1 MRAPVI
7 DVGGTHVTAAI
18 VDTARW
24 RTVDGTRYRT
34 PLNSDGTAAAIV
46 RSFAAAVLPLS
57 DIGASVLGVSM
68 PGPFDYDAGIGRFHG
83 VGKFDALNGVD
94 VGAALRSAL
103 PVPPTRIVFVN
114 DASAFA
120 IGEWLAGAARGAG
133 RVVAITLGT
142 GVGSA
147 FLDHGR
153 TVSAGPSVPPGGYAH
168 RLRIGGRPLEDV
180 VSRRAIV
187 AAYQSETAG
196 QAGVDV
202 DVIARYAGGGDAA
215 ARQVLDH
222 AMGALGEALRPWLV
236 RFSADVLVV
245 GGGMAASWDLIEP
258 ALRAS
263 LFRTSGLDGPAW
275 TGGTLVRSAD
285 PEESILVGAAWHAAN
300 SQNDTFV
307 NRSEQ

>member
-1 MRAPVI
+1 MRTPVI

-24 RTVDGTRYRT
+24 RTVDGTRNRT
-34 PLNSDGTAAAIV
+34 PLNGDGTAAAIV
-46 RSFAAAVLPLS
+46 GSFASAILPLG

-68 PGPFDYDAGIGRFHG
+68 PGPFDYAAGIGRFHG
-83 VGKFDALNGVD
+83 VAKFDALNGVD

-103 PVPPTRIVFVN
+103 PVPPARIAFVN
-114 DASAFA
+114 DGAAFA
-120 IGEWLAGAARGAG
+120 IGEWVAGAARGAG

-153 TVSAGPSVPPGGYAH
+153 TVSAGPTVPPDGQVY
-168 RLRIGGRPLEDV
+168 RLRIGGQPLEDV

-187 AAYQSETAG
+187 AAYQSATAG
-196 QAGVDV
+196 QARVDV
-202 DVIARYAGGGDAA
+202 DTIARSAGGGDAA
-215 ARQVLDH
+215 ARRVLDH

-258 ALRAS
+258 ALHAS
-263 LFRTSGLDGPAW
+263 LVRTHGRDGPAW

-285 PEESILVGAAWHAAN
+285 PEESNLAGAAWHAAN

>member
-7 DVGGTHVTAAI
+7 DVGGTHVTAAL
-18 VDTARW
+18 VDIARW
-24 RTVDGTRYRT
+24 RTVEGTRCRT
-34 PLNSDGTAAAIV
+34 PLNSDGSAAAIV
-46 RSFAAAVLPLS
+46 RSLATAILPLG
-57 DIGASVLGVSM
+57 DISASVLGVSM
-68 PGPFDYDAGIGRFHG
+68 PGPFDYGAGIGRFHG

-94 VGAALRSAL
+94 VGSALRSAL
-103 PVPPTRIVFVN
+103 PVPPASIAFVN

-120 IGEWLAGAARGAG
+120 IGEWVAGAATGAG
-133 RVVAITLGT
+133 RAVGITLGT

-153 TVSAGPSVPPGGYAH
+153 AVSAGPSVPPNGH
-168 RLRIGGRPLEDV
+168 VHMLRIGGRPLEDV

-187 AAYQSETAG
+187 TAYQSATAC

-202 DVIARYAGGGDAA
+202 DVIARYAADGDAA
-215 ARQVLDH
+215 ARHVLDH

-236 RFSADVLVV
+236 RFNADVLVV

-258 ALRAS
+258 VLHAT
-263 LFRTSGLDGPAW
+263 LFRTGGLDGPAW
-275 TGGTLVRSAD
+275 TGGRLVRSAD
-285 PEESILVGAAWHAAN
+285 TEESILVGAAWHAAN
-300 SQNDTFV
+300 SQTDTSV

>member
-7 DVGGTHVTAAI
+7 DVGGTHVTAAL

-24 RTVDGTRYRT
+24 RTVEGARHRT
-34 PLNSDGTAAAIV
+34 PLNSGGSAAAIV
-46 RSFAAAVLPLS
+46 GSLATAIAPLG

-68 PGPFDYDAGIGRFHG
+68 PGPFDYGAGIGRFRD

-103 PVPPTRIVFVN
+103 SVPPAGIVFVN

-120 IGEWLAGAARGAG
+120 IGEWVAGAAQGADRTVG
-133 RVVAITLGT
+133 ITLGT

-153 TVSAGPSVPPGGYAH
+153 AVSAGPSVPPGGYAH

-215 ARQVLDH
+215 ARRVLDH

-236 RFSADVLVV
+236 RFRADVLVV
-245 GGGMAASWDLIEP
+245 GGGIAASWDLIEP
-258 ALRAS
+258 ALHAS
-263 LFRTSGLDGPAW
+263 LFRPSGLGGPAW

-285 PEESILVGAAWHAAN
+285 TEESNLVGAAWHAAN